1 MKAQATK
8 KAENK
13 AIAVESTSVIDNH
26 VFKFMGKDYTA
37 LDVATKAIAVQKKAE
52 GYQADKSIL
61 GSLFVNMARTC
72 KTASE
77 FLGLCGAVEAKKSWK
92 SEQNPQGSKS
102 ASETVPAW
110 TQYKS
115 NIKIAWT
122 DFNITPQDYDSTGK
136 LNKLLNE
143 ARKAKK
149 DLKSADT
156 GSEQLADTVNDAG
169 LVDQR
174 LAGIL
179 NKFTKL
185 FASCDTDSQTIILE
199 ELISCYN
206 GIVEGSTDDLT
217 KELQAETHKE
227 AKQAQASASH

>member
-1 MKAQATK
+1 MSKATNVQTAQTEAK
-8 KAENK
+8 
-13 AIAVESTSVIDNH
+13 VSTSVIDNH
-26 VFKFMGKDYTA
+26 VFKFMGKNYTA

-199 ELISCYN
+199 ELAECYN
-206 GIVEGSTDDLT
+206 GIVEGSTDDLA
-217 KELQAETHKE
+217 KELAGTETHDKE
-227 AKQAQASASH
+227 AKQASASH